1 MANQQIPSW
10 LLMNNPNQPTQPLR
24 LNGPINISLDSPNPG
39 MSLEDA
45 NSIVAQQSQ
54 AANMGLAPMSQAP
67 MPRFTSERTPQEDE
81 LIKQIS
87 ESYGQQQA
95 LQNEAIKSAEEQL
108 AAARSQPQQM
118 DLSPLIAL
126 SESWSGKPSRLLQT
140 YQRPQDQ
147 SKTVQALQEAVL
159 KARGGSAELSRMRAK
174 DVQQLSQ
181 QERQMR
187 VNEDLKRMS
196 IEAMMLGKDKK
207 VDDKTYE
214 RELALIDKI
223 SKSKDAEVVS
233 GTAKMNNALDNY
245 MATIQ
250 KHRNNLNSAKAVQD
264 IGQAY
269 QATIVAFKDA
279 ETLGA
284 LSGPDMGLATTTL
297 PDVGSYSAIVKRG
310 VGFTPDLNTTLNV
323 IKDIKSR
330 YQNRGQ
336 QAMKN
341 LEAGYG
347 KFGGQDVLKQLRSNL
362 EGGGQQAPDR
372 QQQLMQEMQ
381 RRKQQGGS

>member
-1 MANQQIPSW
+1 MASPQIPPW

-67 MPRFTSERTPQEDE
+67 MPRFTSDRSQEDEE

-147 SKTVQALQEAVL
+147 SKNVQALQEAVL
-159 KARGGSAELSRMRAK
+159 KARGGAAELSGRRAK
-174 DVQQLSQ
+174 DIQQLNL

-187 VNEDLKRMS
+187 SNEDLKRRT
-196 IEAMMLGKDKK
+196 IEAMMLGRDKK

-214 RELALIDKI
+214 RELSLIDKI

-245 MATIQ
+245 MATIE

-310 VGFTPDLNTTLNV
+310 VGYTPDLNTTLKIV
-323 IKDIKSR
+323 KDIKNR
-330 YQNRGQ
+330 YQDRGQ

-347 KFGGQDVLKQLRSNL
+347 KFGGQEVLKQLRSNL

>member
-1 MANQQIPSW
+1 MASQQLPPW
-10 LLMNNPNQPTQPLR
+10 LLMNNQDQTPRPLR
-24 LNGPINISLDSPNPG
+24 LNGPLNISLDNPNPG

-45 NSIVAQQSQ
+45 NSVLAQQGQ
-54 AANMGLAPMSQAP
+54 AANMGLAPLSQTP

-147 SKTVQALQEAVL
+147 SKNVQALQEAVL

-196 IEAMMLGKDKK
+196 IQAMMSGKDKK

-245 MATIQ
+245 MATIE
-250 KHRNNLNSAKAVQD
+250 KNRNNLNSAKAVQD

-310 VGFTPDLNTTLNV
+310 VGYTPDLNTTLKIV
-323 IKDIKSR
+323 KDIKNR
-330 YQNRGQ
+330 YQDRGQ

-347 KFGGQDVLKQLRSNL
+347 KFGGQEVLKQLRSNL

>member
-1 MANQQIPSW
+1 MASQQLPPW
-10 LLMNNPNQPTQPLR
+10 LLMNNQDQTPRPLR
-24 LNGPINISLDSPNPG
+24 LNGPLNISLDNPNPG

-45 NSIVAQQSQ
+45 NSVLAQQGQ
-54 AANMGLAPMSQAP
+54 AANMGLAPLSQTP

-147 SKTVQALQEAVL
+147 SKNVQALQEAVL

-196 IEAMMLGKDKK
+196 IQAMMSGKDKK

-245 MATIQ
+245 MATIE
-250 KHRNNLNSAKAVQD
+250 KNRNNLNSAKAVQD

-310 VGFTPDLNTTLNV
+310 VGYTPDLNTTLKIV
-323 IKDIKSR
+323 KDIKNR
-330 YQNRGQ
+330 YQDRGQ

-341 LEAGYG
+341 LESGYG
-347 KFGGQDVLKQLRSNL
+347 KFGGQEVLKQLRSNL

>member
-1 MANQQIPSW
+1 MASQQLPPW
-10 LLMNNPNQPTQPLR
+10 LLMNNQDQTPRPLR
-24 LNGPINISLDSPNPG
+24 LNGPLNISLDNPNPG

-45 NSIVAQQSQ
+45 NSVIAQQGQ
-54 AANMGLAPMSQAP
+54 AANMGLAPLSQTP

-108 AAARSQPQQM
+108 SAARSQPQQM

-147 SKTVQALQEAVL
+147 SKNVQALQEAVL

-196 IEAMMLGKDKK
+196 IQAMMSGKDKK

-245 MATIQ
+245 MATIE
-250 KHRNNLNSAKAVQD
+250 KNRNNLNSAKAVQD

-310 VGFTPDLNTTLNV
+310 VGFTPDLNTTLKIV
-323 IKDIKSR
+323 KDIKNR
-330 YQNRGQ
+330 YQDRGQ

-341 LEAGYG
+341 LESGYG
-347 KFGGQDVLKQLRSNL
+347 KFGGQEVLKQLRSNL

>member
-1 MANQQIPSW
+1 MASPQIPPW

-24 LNGPINISLDSPNPG
+24 LNGPLNISLDNPNPG

-45 NSIVAQQSQ
+45 NSVIAQQGQ
-54 AANMGLAPMSQAP
+54 AANMGLAPLSQTP

-147 SKTVQALQEAVL
+147 SKNVQALQEAVL

-196 IEAMMLGKDKK
+196 IQAMMSGKDKK

-245 MATIQ
+245 MATIE
-250 KHRNNLNSAKAVQD
+250 KNRNNLNSAKAVQD

-310 VGFTPDLNTTLNV
+310 VGFTPDLNTTLKIV
-323 IKDIKSR
+323 KDIKNR
-330 YQNRGQ
+330 YQDRGQ

-347 KFGGQDVLKQLRSNL
+347 KFGGQEVLKQLRSNL

>member
-45 NSIVAQQSQ
+45 NSIVAQQIQ
-54 AANMGLAPMSQAP
+54 AENMGLAPLSQAP

-159 KARGGSAELSRMRAK
+159 KARGGAAELSRMRAK

-181 QERQMR
+181 QERQMK
-187 VNEDLKRMS
+187 VNEELKRMT
-196 IEAMMLGKDKK
+196 IQAMTAGRDKK

-245 MATIQ
+245 MATIE

-310 VGFTPDLNTTLNV
+310 VGYTPDLNTTLKIV
-323 IKDIKSR
+323 KDIKNR
-330 YQNRGQ
+330 YQDRGQ

-347 KFGGQDVLKQLRSNL
+347 KFGGQEVLKQLRSNL